1 MANFNLEAN
10 RNTAIQNIPRLTF
23 QLPQSTTGA
32 NPSTTTPILFCQI
45 GCQLDF
51 QFKDISS
58 AKLTNNGTYFTI
70 TPTDNSENYINWN
83 GSGANGQKMIR
94 FDLKEILFSAPAKD
108 VVNSISYNRSIQF
121 YLTFVNTTYP
131 NIMIVITIIGQAN
144 NVGNALTNGFVLMNS
159 LTPQIPLKNE
169 TKNVTNLKNV
179 NLGNLLPTNKSFFST
194 LIDTN
199 SIQYISMTRIINI
212 PQIFL
217 DTLISRVLNGPDDYA
232 SRVNKYTQQIPSN
245 PQGTI
250 IFYTENIQPINS
262 DQAIVCNA
270 NCDQVVGSASLLQPE
285 IGTTSTVR
293 GARPS
298 SRTTPTSVDKKVPG
312 EECEEELVY
321 PGTRTAVNV
330 KGGGSSTSASTSG
343 DKQLTPEE
351 TKESSLFGFLIGLL
365 IVIIIV
371 FGIFIPA
378 LFLTKSAKLSFW
390 GGIFS
395 KELWLNREN
404 IPWII
409 VAFIAFLAFASCFI
423 AALFKMNEEFNK
435 KDTSEHKIKI
445 KSWELTIIGVSI
457 WIVCIIILFLQSKFS
472 FGKNSYENSSNSN
485 SREIQRLDK
494 LRSKIIK
501 ESSSNS
507 SAFATPESPGS
518 KNLLEASKIYNELPP
533 DQKAKVNKNNPDL
546 ASKLASASQLIQGL
560 GSQSNPPNGSNP
572 LNGSNPTNGSKKSK
586 ELFNIIQSIG
596 KNPIIVTPT
605 IKSEFNGLRKVEK
618 GLGNKSLKGINV
630 EVGQPVP
637 PGLMKVL

>member
-293 GARPS
+293 GARPGI
-298 SRTTPTSVDKKVPG
+298 RGKPTSLNKKVPG

-321 PGTRTAVNV
+321 PGSRTAVNV
-330 KGGGSSTSASTSG
+330 KKGGSSTSAATSN
-343 DKQLTPEE
+343 DKPLTPEE
-351 TKESSLFGFLIGLL
+351 TKESSLFGFLIGAFIFL
-365 IVIIIV
+365 IIV

-378 LFLTKSAKLSFW
+378 LFLIKSAKLSFP

-395 KELWLNREN
+395 KELWLNGEN

-435 KDTSEHKIKI
+435 KDTEHKIKI

-485 SREIQRLDK
+485 SREIKKLDN

-501 ESSSNS
+501 ESSSNP
-507 SAFATPESPGS
+507 SAFATPNSSGS
-518 KNLLEASKIYNELPP
+518 KNLLEAAKIYNNLPL
-533 DQKAKVNKNNPDL
+533 DQKAIVNKNNPDL
-546 ASKLASASQLIQGL
+546 ASKLASASQLIQVL
-560 GSQSNPPNGSNP
+560 GSQSNPTNGLNPPNGSNKK
-572 LNGSNPTNGSKKSK
+572 NVSKKSK
-586 ELFNIIQSIG
+586 ELINLIQSLS
-596 KNPIIVTPT
+596 KNPIKVTPT
-605 IKSEFNGLRKVEK
+605 IKSEFNGLQKVEK
-618 GLGNKSLKGINV
+618 GLGNNSLKGMNV
-630 EVGQPVP
+630 EVDKFVP
-637 PGLMKVL
+637 PGLIK

>member
-1 MANFNLEAN
+1 MSNFNLETN
-10 RNTAIQNIPRLTF
+10 RKTAIENIPRLTF

-108 VVNSISYNRSIQF
+108 VVNSINYNRSIQF

-169 TKNVTNLKNV
+169 IKNVTNLKNV

-270 NCDQVVGSASLLQPE
+270 NCDQVVGSASLIQPE

-293 GARPS
+293 GAKTS
-298 SRTTPTSVDKKVPG
+298 SRRTPTSLDKKVPG

-321 PGTRTAVNV
+321 PGSRTAVNV
-330 KGGGSSTSASTSG
+330 KNGGSSTSAATST
-343 DKQLTPEE
+343 DIPLTPEE
-351 TKESSLFGFLIGLL
+351 TNKSMGLGALI
-365 IVIIIV
+365 
-371 FGIFIPA
+371 GIFITLIIVCGIGVPFF
-378 LFLTKSAKLSFW
+378 FLTKSAELSFL

-409 VAFIAFLAFASCFI
+409 VAFIAFLAFTSCFI

-435 KDTSEHKIKI
+435 KDTEHKIKI

-472 FGKNSYENSSNSN
+472 FGKNRNKNSSNSYGN
-485 SREIQRLDK
+485 SSNSSDIQRLDN
-494 LRSKIIK
+494 LRSNIIK
-501 ESSSNS
+501 DYSSNPS
-507 SAFATPESPGS
+507 VFATPESSGS
-518 KNLLEASKIYNELPP
+518 KKLLEASKIYNSLPS

-546 ASKLASASQLIQGL
+546 ERKLASASKLIQTL
-560 GSQSNPPNGSNP
+560 DSQSKKNSSN
-572 LNGSNPTNGSKKSK
+572 LTNVLKESK
-586 ELFNIIQSIG
+586 ELNQIIKSIS
-596 KNPIIVTPT
+596 KNPIVTPT
-605 IKSEFNGLRKVEK
+605 IKSEF
-618 GLGNKSLKGINV
+618 KSLQMVENGIGKKNLKGMNLK
-630 EVGQPVP
+630 VGEPVP
-637 PGLMKVL
+637 PGLIEYVKE